1 MAVMLEARGLG
12 YGYPGRAVGRDLNL
26 ALGAGEVLCVL
37 GPNGGGKTTLFRT
50 LLGLLEA
57 QAGEVRLQGES
68 LDALPRGEVA
78 RRMGYVPQGHAAQF
92 AFTVRDV
99 VLMGRTAHIGLFAA
113 PGAADRAAADRAI
126 EVLGIGAGRLVRVT
140 VDAPGGVDVERI
152 ADLEAVLEHLAGHPS
167 LDGRFGLLGS
177 SLGGFVALWV
187 ASRRHRVMPVV
198 TWNAPANLA
207 SLAASLSADVTSP
220 GAALVAEVRA
230 GRHLDAPAGASHVL
244 VVQGQADDVVPPGH
258 AQILFE
264 RAGKPREL
272 CLLPGADHR
281 LSDPFHRLEAVKR
294 SRDWFTH
301 HLHTEPA

>member
-1 MAVMLEARGLG
+1 MLL
-12 YGYPGRAVGRDLNL
+12 
-26 ALGAGEVLCVL
+26 
-37 GPNGGGKTTLFRT
+37 
-50 LLGLLEA
+50 
-57 QAGEVRLQGES
+57 
-68 LDALPRGEVA
+68 
-78 RRMGYVPQGHAAQF
+78 
-92 AFTVRDV
+92 TVERFSMKV
-99 VLMGRTAHIGLFAA
+99 
-113 PGAADRAAADRAI
+113 
-126 EVLGIGAGRLVRVT
+126 
-140 VDAPGGVDVERI
+140 GGVDVVGVLHLPSSGPAPCVVACHGMGASKDSDKYLLLGRDFPEAGVALARFDFRGSGESGGLYRDATIASRI
-152 ADLEAVLEHLAGHPS
+152 ADLEAVLDHLAGHPS

-207 SLAASLSADVTSP
+207 SLAASRSADVTSP

-230 GRHLDAPAGASHVL
+230 GRHVDAPAGASHVL

-272 CLLPGADHR
+272 CLLPGANHR